1 MKWEGKFI
9 VGGQTFSDECHAAD
23 RQDAERTLKARNPT
37 AHMYGI
43 NPTFK
48 ENVDEDVEDIKDV
61 ESSTEHSSSF
71 NNSDPGA
78 ALGLGLILGIV
89 WLFLEY
95 PFVMIPLSIL
105 IVVGLIYEF
114 YFKD

>member
-9 VGGQTFSDECHAAD
+9 VSGQTFSDECYAAD
-23 RQDAERTLKARNPT
+23 KQDAERTLKARNPT
-37 AHMYGI
+37 AHMYSI

-48 ENVDEDVEDIKDV
+48 ENDDEYDEDVELN
-61 ESSTEHSSSF
+61 SEHSSSF